1 MSLTRI
7 RILLTKEHNQRRIQ
21 RGLEPLTESETLN
34 TIAQTYAKALCRAGY
49 ISHELD
55 GSKLEE
61 RYEAGNYNYRLW
73 GENLGSGQTTIVQL
87 LDQLTTSLHHR
98 ENMYEPEFREI
109 GIGQCR
115 DIWVINYG
123 TLAE

>member
-1 MSLTRI
+1 MYRYLRHLFCESASIIHGVTCQDGYRAPDDLTQEIKTMSLTRI

-61 RYEAGNYNYRLW
+61 RYEAGNYNYRL
-73 GENLGSGQTTIVQL
+73 
-87 LDQLTTSLHHR
+87 
-98 ENMYEPEFREI
+98 
-109 GIGQCR
+109 
-115 DIWVINYG
+115 
-123 TLAE
+123 